1 MLVSYYFGISEGGG
15 LVTWRLGSGSTIEL
29 FKAYK
34 NIKAVYMCVFHLVTQ
49 NTGEGKEECTT
60 STGINLNI
68 TIGTIAEEKG

>member
-1 MLVSYYFGISEGGG
+1 
-15 LVTWRLGSGSTIEL
+15 
-29 FKAYK
+29 
-34 NIKAVYMCVFHLVTQ
+34 MCVFHLVTQ